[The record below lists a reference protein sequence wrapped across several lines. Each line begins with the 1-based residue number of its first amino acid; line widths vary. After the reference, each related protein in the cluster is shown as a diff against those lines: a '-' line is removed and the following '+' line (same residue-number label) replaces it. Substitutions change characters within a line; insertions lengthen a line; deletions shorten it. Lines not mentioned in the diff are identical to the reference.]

1 MFVTHTWHQ
10 DAGKKT
16 TKKNRRSTS
25 TQQADG
31 AEQSCLCIV
40 HLEGKQLVGEGEHQ
54 VRQRSK
60 PSVVHLGAVQGQT
73 VREGHRVLVR
83 RVASADPQN
92 LRSTRWSSL
101 TVQSDGVG
109 V

>member
-1 MFVTHTWHQ
+1 MSHTHVASRCW
-10 DAGKKT
+10 
-16 TKKNRRSTS
+16 KKNNKKNGRSTS